1 MDDSQHIDK
10 AGGLILKYRRTLQ
23 QLQNGIFHHIRGF
36 ISVSTQITECGSIQ
50 WIVNI
55 KSDRFYKVRD
65 LLNSA
70 GDKYPSV
77 PCKRMLLNQ

>member
-1 MDDSQHIDK
+1 MKQGEK
-10 AGGLILKYRRTLQ
+10 NMPG
-23 QLQNGIFHHIRGF
+23 FF
-36 ISVSTQITECGSIQ
+36 ISNGLKPKIFKDVN

-55 KSDRFYKVRD
+55 KSDRFYKVRA
-65 LLNSA
+65 LLNST